1 MIVGLPL
8 RQPLAEPLQRCPD
21 LVLLVPGLRFRIEP
35 QLAPATGHPSAP
47 LGLQPSLGPPA
58 GRRRRGGAFAPGR
71 EGRRLCG
78 PQPTAPPFQSTQLTL

>member
-8 RQPLAEPLQRCPD
+8 RQPLTEPLQRCPD

-35 QLAPATGHPSAP
+35 QLAPALGRPSAP

-58 GRRRRGGAFAPGR
+58 GRRRRGPVRPAARGGAFAP
-71 EGRRLCG
+71 
-78 PQPTAPPFQSTQLTL
+78 PQPTAPPFQSTQLIL